1 MTRILIVDDDSH
13 IQEALA
19 ERFTHQ
25 GMDVSTAA
33 SGEEAIE
40 RLRQERP
47 DVVLLDVQLPRGDG
61 FQVLARIRELGIE
74 TTVVMITAY
83 GTVERAVQA
92 MREGAYDFL
101 QKPFEPSLVES
112 VIRRALERSSLLRKD
127 RVQRAQQGPTEE
139 IVCED
144 PAMKAVLEQARRAA
158 ASNATVLLL
167 GESGTGKEVVAR
179 LLHRESPRG
188 KEPFVAVNCVA
199 LPENLLESELFGHE
213 KGAFT
218 GASARRIGRVELADG
233 GTVFLDEIG
242 DVSGPFQAKLL
253 RLLQERSFERV
264 GGSEPIRA
272 DVRFVAAT
280 NRDLA
285 TAVAE
290 KRFRED
296 LYYRLN
302 VIKLTLPPL
311 RSRPADIVPLARHFL
326 AVYAAEAKRT
336 GMAFAEE
343 TVEVLRSYR
352 WPGNV
357 RELKNAVERAVVMAP
372 GAEIQLSDL
381 PPEVLLTT
389 EGQGRTGSYHDQILD
404 FRKAILREALAQ
416 CGGNQTQAAERL
428 GIQRTYLARLI
439 KELELN
445 APDA

>member
-1 MTRILIVDDDSH
+1 MTRILIVDDDKH
-13 IQEALA
+13 IVEALA

-25 GMDVSTAA
+25 GMDVVTAS
-33 SGEEAIE
+33 SGEEAVE

-61 FQVLARIRELGIE
+61 FHVLGRIRELGIE

-101 QKPFEPSLVES
+101 QKPFEPALVES
-112 VIRRALERSSLLRKD
+112 VIRRALERSGFVRKD
-127 RVQRAQQGPTEE
+127 RVQRAQEAPTES

-144 PAMKAVLEQARRAA
+144 PAMRSALDQARRAA
-158 ASNATVLLL
+158 TSNATMLLL

-179 LLHRESPRG
+179 LIHRESPRAR
-188 KEPFVAVNCVA
+188 EPFVAVNCVA

-218 GASARRIGRVELADG
+218 GASSRRIGRVELAEG

-242 DVSGPFQAKLL
+242 DISQPFQAKLL

-264 GGSEPIRA
+264 GGSEAIRA

-285 TAVAE
+285 AAVTE

-311 RSRPADIVPLARHFL
+311 RSRPSDIVPLANHFL
-326 AVYAAEAKRT
+326 AQYTAEAKRP
-336 GMAFAEE
+336 GLAFSEE
-343 TVEVLRSYR
+343 TVELIRRWR

-357 RELKNAVERAVVMAP
+357 RELKNAVERAVVMSP
-372 GAEIQLSDL
+372 GSDIQPADL
-381 PPEVLLTT
+381 PPEMLLTS

-404 FRKAILREALAQ
+404 QRKKVLRDALAA

-445 APDA
+445 APEA